1 MNESSAQAGLWSP
14 PEGSI
19 FFTFTFLAPIGA
31 FFAIG
36 QIHHTAGPPMLMLYA
51 SYFRGRLAPA
61 KAEKLI
67 VLKENLQLVEDFK
80 RNSLYK
86 LPKSEHNAF
95 AGVEMDAVAGEGPV
109 VDEEEL
115 ELYLDDLAA
124 EEEGEGVE
132 DGAEGDDDEQ

>member
-1 MNESSAQAGLWSP
+1 M
-14 PEGSI
+14 
-19 FFTFTFLAPIGA
+19 
-31 FFAIG
+31 
-36 QIHHTAGPPMLMLYA
+36 
-51 SYFRGRLAPA
+51 
-61 KAEKLI
+61 
-67 VLKENLQLVEDFK
+67 VEDFK

-95 AGVEMDAVAGEGPV
+95 AGVEMDAVAGEGPA

-132 DGAEGDDDEQ
+132 DGAEGDADEQ

>member
-1 MNESSAQAGLWSP
+1 MVSSKRFNLFYFH
-14 PEGSI
+14 
-19 FFTFTFLAPIGA
+19 FFSSDRS

-95 AGVEMDAVAGEGPV
+95 AGVEMDAVAGEGPA

-124 EEEGEGVE
+124 EEEGEGAE
-132 DGAEGDDDEQ
+132 DNVDAAHGKDNG